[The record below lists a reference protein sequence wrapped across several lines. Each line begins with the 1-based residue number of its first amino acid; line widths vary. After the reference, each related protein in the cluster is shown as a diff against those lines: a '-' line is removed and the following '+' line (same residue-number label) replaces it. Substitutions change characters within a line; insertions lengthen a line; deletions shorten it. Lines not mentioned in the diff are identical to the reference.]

1 MISYV
6 PSILITIE
14 VFLSILSLPIYN
26 IFFILN
32 IHNCFV
38 VKYIRCTVDVNI
50 CRPSNVILLVFEAKI
65 LNKSLDADKA
75 VYK

>member
-6 PSILITIE
+6 PSILITKE

-26 IFFILN
+26 IFIILN
-32 IHNCFV
+32 IHNCFP
-38 VKYIRCTVDVNI
+38 VKYIRCTVDVSI